1 VLLLLL
7 PEHVE
12 CDSWVAHNLLGFF
25 LLLSG
30 IAFFLGL

>member
-7 PEHVE
+7 PEHVD

-25 LLLSG
+25 LLVG
-30 IAFFLGL
+30 KFFFGL